1 MEKSLQNIKE
11 MAAQLPQELRE
22 AWTRE
27 IGTAI
32 ESWCAVSEIITDV
45 PPKRVRNALVQTASP
60 EEWVKL
66 VESRD
71 WVETYEDAKSLIA
84 QRWPMGSFR
93 VGMESYNPLA
103 TPRGGDAVVVL
114 GPQPSKEQPVAT
126 LLAAGHPEMVKYLEA
141 DGEGDCA
148 RYVLLT
154 KSEEKGETLETWY
167 FALEELKEAV
177 QDLKR
182 IRLEVMLPTKAEPM
196 CFRKLL
202 DIVFGRTQVTVTLCL
217 PPAPKPASQVA
228 TTRTAVKRSATRP
241 IALPGK
247 GKVRKADATSTI
259 LVSNKDQEF
268 PELLKTVKEALKNQD
283 VGVELKAA
291 TATKRGDVL
300 LSVKGGK
307 DLSKIQEVL
316 TSKTGAT
323 VTTRLAGERLVLVKD
338 IDASICD
345 KEVIA
350 AIRSAFPDKNTESV
364 KVESLR
370 SSYKDGPQTARV
382 RAEKGLVDA
391 MLERG
396 KIRVGILTC
405 RVRPVVEV
413 DRCARCGA
421 ITHRASQCTK
431 GKRSCFKCGGEG
443 HEARSCKETKVFCTS
458 CNKEGHNAGSIRC
471 PLYSWVVSMETQRVQ
486 TRRPTPP
493 TKKPPGP
500 IREERLGCWVR
511 EACPNRPAYEDENL
525 YKKSLT
531 RWRLLQF
538 SDQAGCG
545 CWMQQPWLGGAQSNQ
560 VKRLWEVVRPHSTQK
575 TPYPRSGRSPGMDP
589 TLSPEAT
596 LVAYSDDLALV
607 VIEKDI
613 ENLMC
618 TVEMTSKIIGRWMKE
633 NGLQLTP
640 EKTEAVLLAGARR
653 PDKNVVFKV
662 ENVELRPKQN
672 VRYLGV
678 DINQRMTF
686 TSHVMRVAGKAEKMG
701 AMLRRLMP
709 NVKGPSPSKRKVMA
723 EVVNSIVMYAAPI
736 WGPTALDILKY
747 QERLAQVQRKT
758 ALRVCSAYRTVSA
771 DAVQVIA
778 GMIPIDLRIHEIV
791 KMECKFQRQMDAASY
806 SKYKTVDRK
815 KEECGSDPQEPA
827 LEAATPDPLLF
838 PVEAPF
844 DPEILLLLGAP
855 QNSEEPL
862 GEPIHASIAKKWTAV
877 LQKSFRSGDNPSIP
891 QEVPCRVQL
900 LHVRKTP

>member
-1 MEKSLQNIKE
+1 MVHYADRQAPNGKAGLVWTGVDRLSLPIGLADRHIFRPSGLWLLDATAMAGRCPVKPGETTMGDGAGAPLGWTPPYRPYSWDSLWIAKETKKLTLSQKDDSERTEEALGAKRVQALANMEKSLQNIKE

-500 IREERLGCWVR
+500 IRE
-511 EACPNRPAYEDENL
+511 
-525 YKKSLT
+525 
-531 RWRLLQF
+531 
-538 SDQAGCG
+538 
-545 CWMQQPWLGGAQSNQ
+545 
-560 VKRLWEVVRPHSTQK
+560 
-575 TPYPRSGRSPGMDP
+575 
-589 TLSPEAT
+589 
-596 LVAYSDDLALV
+596 
-607 VIEKDI
+607 
-613 ENLMC
+613 
-618 TVEMTSKIIGRWMKE
+618 
-633 NGLQLTP
+633 
-640 EKTEAVLLAGARR
+640 
-653 PDKNVVFKV
+653 
-662 ENVELRPKQN
+662 
-672 VRYLGV
+672 
-678 DINQRMTF
+678 
-686 TSHVMRVAGKAEKMG
+686 
-701 AMLRRLMP
+701 
-709 NVKGPSPSKRKVMA
+709 
-723 EVVNSIVMYAAPI
+723 
-736 WGPTALDILKY
+736 
-747 QERLAQVQRKT
+747 
-758 ALRVCSAYRTVSA
+758 
-771 DAVQVIA
+771 
-778 GMIPIDLRIHEIV
+778 
-791 KMECKFQRQMDAASY
+791 
-806 SKYKTVDRK
+806 
-815 KEECGSDPQEPA
+815 
-827 LEAATPDPLLF
+827 
-838 PVEAPF
+838 
-844 DPEILLLLGAP
+844 
-855 QNSEEPL
+855 
-862 GEPIHASIAKKWTAV
+862 
-877 LQKSFRSGDNPSIP
+877 
-891 QEVPCRVQL
+891 
-900 LHVRKTP
+900 

>member
-1 MEKSLQNIKE
+1 MVIELLKLMGEAEDLYTRAYKPQTNGLVEKYNKTLAGNYGVLTLFSIIRKTSHIADGGKFIGNQVKNKDIIEIREKLLAIQAQAAENIIKRHGNDKDRYDSFHQV
-11 MAAQLPQELRE
+11 M
-22 AWTRE
+22 
-27 IGTAI
+27 
-32 ESWCAVSEIITDV
+32 TDV
-45 PPKRVRNALVQTASP
+45 PPKRVRNAIVQTASP

-126 LLAAGHPEMVKYLEA
+126 LLAAGHPEMVKYLEVKGVSYAAVSTGTYKKQA

-154 KSEEKGETLETWY
+154 KAEEKGETLETWY

-182 IRLEVMLPTKAEPM
+182 TRLEVMLPTKAEPM

-291 TATKRGDVL
+291 TATKKGDVL

-307 DLSKIQEVL
+307 DLSKIQKVL

-338 IDASICD
+338 IDASTCD

-396 KIRVGILTC
+396 KIRVGIFTC

-471 PLYSWVVSMETQRVQ
+471 PLYSRVVSMETQRVQ
-486 TRRPTPP
+486 TRKPTPP
-493 TKKPPGP
+493 TKSRQDPSGSEFCRGRGGAPYTFKLLVVL
-500 IREERLGCWVR
+500 IDQAESERSQKGSSPSYSW
-511 EACPNRPAYEDENL
+511 
-525 YKKSLT
+525 
-531 RWRLLQF
+531 QF

-560 VKRLWEVVRPHSTQK
+560 VKRLWEMERALPWDGPHLIARTRGIHMKKVNLKQEKEAGKLAGEGTLRKDLSKTDALKVAAGKQTAKLDEAENPK
-575 TPYPRSGRSPGMDP
+575 TPGEDSSLGNINPFGP
-589 TLSPEAT
+589 
-596 LVAYSDDLALV
+596 
-607 VIEKDI
+607 EKDSSSR
-613 ENLMC
+613 M
-618 TVEMTSKIIGRWMKE
+618 
-633 NGLQLTP
+633 
-640 EKTEAVLLAGARR
+640 
-653 PDKNVVFKV
+653 
-662 ENVELRPKQN
+662 
-672 VRYLGV
+672 LGIPNRFGGCCPSNSR
-678 DINQRMTF
+678 DD
-686 TSHVMRVAGKAEKMG
+686 SH
-701 AMLRRLMP
+701 
-709 NVKGPSPSKRKVMA
+709 
-723 EVVNSIVMYAAPI
+723 
-736 WGPTALDILKY
+736 
-747 QERLAQVQRKT
+747 
-758 ALRVCSAYRTVSA
+758 
-771 DAVQVIA
+771 
-778 GMIPIDLRIHEIV
+778 
-791 KMECKFQRQMDAASY
+791 
-806 SKYKTVDRK
+806 
-815 KEECGSDPQEPA
+815 
-827 LEAATPDPLLF
+827 
-838 PVEAPF
+838 
-844 DPEILLLLGAP
+844 
-855 QNSEEPL
+855 
-862 GEPIHASIAKKWTAV
+862 
-877 LQKSFRSGDNPSIP
+877 
-891 QEVPCRVQL
+891 
-900 LHVRKTP
+900 